1 MAEVN
6 ENVSQSSAVAGETAR
21 DIAEVSRIAEEISA
35 NGTRVNTSA
44 EYLANLA
51 VTLKEL
57 VGRYKI

>member
-6 ENVSQSSAVAGETAR
+6 ENVSQSSVVAGETAR
-21 DIAEVSRIAEEISA
+21 DIAEVSRISEEISA
-35 NGTRVNTSA
+35 NGSRVNSSA
-44 EYLANLA
+44 EDLSNLA